1 MPDTS
6 TNKRAARKSPVKTK
20 RANKK
25 SVKVKLPP
33 AESLSYAALRVAL
46 DSFQHM
52 ALVYY
57 GAGQSSSERDE
68 RACEIKEAVI
78 NAVEPWKTRQPAFS
92 ARVAAPKKIGAKQT
106 ASKLRVAGAQLT
118 VARYSGGGCC
128 LGYYDCN
135 GFCIP
140 NGQPCW

>member
-25 SVKVKLPP
+25 SVKVKLPE

-57 GAGQSSSERDE
+57 GAGQSYSEREE
-68 RACEIKEAVI
+68 RACRIKEAVI
-78 NAVEPWKTRQPAFS
+78 NAVEPWKKRPQASS
-92 ARVAAPKKIGAKQT
+92 AKEAAPKKIGAKRAPQ
-106 ASKLRVAGAQLT
+106 LLVANAQLT

>member
-1 MPDTS
+1 MGNNP
-6 TNKRAARKSPVKTK
+6 
-20 RANKK
+20 ANKTP
-25 SVKVKLPP
+25 VIIKLPQ

-57 GAGQSSSERDE
+57 GAGQSSSERDK
-68 RACEIKEAVI
+68 RASEIK
-78 NAVEPWKTRQPAFS
+78 NAVKKAVKAWKAYPLASS
-92 ARVAAPKKIGAKQT
+92 AKVAAPKKIGAKR
-106 ASKLRVAGAQLT
+106 AAPKLRVAGAQRA
-118 VARYSGGGCC
+118 VGRYGNGCC
-128 LGYYDCN
+128 EGYYDCN